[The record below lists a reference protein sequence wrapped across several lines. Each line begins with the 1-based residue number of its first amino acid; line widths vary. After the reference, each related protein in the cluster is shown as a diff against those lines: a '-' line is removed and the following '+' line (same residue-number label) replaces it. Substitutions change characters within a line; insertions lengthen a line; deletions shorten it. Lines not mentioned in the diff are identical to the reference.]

1 MTSRVWSSSWSS
13 LETSILATQRKLG
26 RLIIDETPGLRPC
39 TGCWTHQNTPRPLR
53 AALSRELADLE
64 RLAEPHWR
72 LESLAAPL
80 APKKMCV
87 GARALRARSAALSKS
102 IERTEQNNF
111 AGGGAVAGLVLR
123 APVEQMLWAPKT
135 HHDILYRMLRTRQ
148 KAAPRR
154 SPESWGAQNV
164 PRNRA
169 GKCRNAA
176 GGRTVCAAAGARW
189 EDRRQHSQPAAVS
202 ITLCTA
208 LPACGCEHHPVYS
221 TSGVRP

>member
-1 MTSRVWSSSWSS
+1 MPLAVLRAGTRYEVRGPMTAVLWASGVVQGAG
-13 LETSILATQRKLG
+13 LAKTLRG
-26 RLIIDETPGLRPC
+26 RS
-39 TGCWTHQNTPRPLR
+39 

-87 GARALRARSAALSKS
+87 GARALRARSAALSKV
-102 IERTEQNNF
+102 IVRTEQNNF

-164 PRNRA
+164 PRNCA

-208 LPACGCEHHPVYS
+208 LPACGREHHPVYS
-221 TSGVRP
+221 TPGVRP